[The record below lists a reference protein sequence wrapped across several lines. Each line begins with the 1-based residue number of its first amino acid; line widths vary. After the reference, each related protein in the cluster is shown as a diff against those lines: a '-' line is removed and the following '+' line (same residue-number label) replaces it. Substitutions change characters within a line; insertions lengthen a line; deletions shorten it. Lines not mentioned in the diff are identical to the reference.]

1 MPWWRAR
8 FSHSWG
14 VLPTYFHTNP
24 GQRMLEVREVQPP
37 SRSCLLRGH
46 SGDHG
51 PSIMWT
57 CCWEKNMKKTNKSNT
72 CSSMIVSQM
81 IKTAC
86 LPVLFLKK
94 TCGFVWR
101 AFNILSNPHSIH
113 YTPWNKHNTWQEF
126 YSKKATFLF
135 RAWFLSAA
143 TREFWRVFFYKL
155 CTSKTK
161 KKKTIATQTT
171 RVFPTAFSSQRKTA
185 PLFLSH
191 DFFSGDCL
199 ASWARQIGEAN
210 LKHSAK
216 GTSFERYRGHYM
228 KATQTIY
235 YYEGLIPQNYHR
247 FAACLIPKKKIG
259 VLNNLPETKSGATS
273 QTETSSS
280 NRWFSRAVLV
290 FRERHW
296 DDDGDCYEYHFYLS
310 PAGNMFS
317 VYGANDSCTTMYF
330 DHDCHG
336 DNDNGCARWW
346 Q

>member
-72 CSSMIVSQM
+72 CSSSMIVSQM

-86 LPVLFLKK
+86 LPVLFFKK

-161 KKKTIATQTT
+161 KKNNCHPNDASFPN
-171 RVFPTAFSSQRKTA
+171 RVFQPAKNGTSLSL
-185 PLFLSH
+185 PWFLLWWLP
-191 DFFSGDCL
+191 C
-199 ASWARQIGEAN
+199 IVGEAN

-247 FAACLIPKKKIG
+247 FAACLIPPQKKM
-259 VLNNLPETKSGATS
+259 E
-273 QTETSSS
+273 
-280 NRWFSRAVLV
+280 F
-290 FRERHW
+290 
-296 DDDGDCYEYHFYLS
+296 
-310 PAGNMFS
+310 
-317 VYGANDSCTTMYF
+317 
-330 DHDCHG
+330 
-336 DNDNGCARWW
+336 
-346 Q
+346 

>member
-86 LPVLFLKK
+86 LPVLFFKK

-101 AFNILSNPHSIH
+101 AFNIPSNPHSIH

-143 TREFWRVFFYKL
+143 TREFWRVFFTNYVHPKR
-155 CTSKTK
+155 K
-161 KKKTIATQTT
+161 KKQLPPKRRGFSQPRFPASEKRHLSFSPMISSLVIALHRGRGKSEAQC
-171 RVFPTAFSSQRKTA
+171 QRD
-185 PLFLSH
+185 FLWEIQGS
-191 DFFSGDCL
+191 L
-199 ASWARQIGEAN
+199 
-210 LKHSAK
+210 
-216 GTSFERYRGHYM
+216 
-228 KATQTIY
+228 
-235 YYEGLIPQNYHR
+235 YESNP
-247 FAACLIPKKKIG
+247 
-259 VLNNLPETKSGATS
+259 NNIL
-273 QTETSSS
+273 
-280 NRWFSRAVLV
+280 L
-290 FRERHW
+290 
-296 DDDGDCYEYHFYLS
+296 
-310 PAGNMFS
+310 
-317 VYGANDSCTTMYF
+317 
-330 DHDCHG
+330 
-336 DNDNGCARWW
+336 
-346 Q
+346 

>member
-46 SGDHG
+46 SGDRG

-86 LPVLFLKK
+86 LPVLFFKK

-101 AFNILSNPHSIH
+101 AFNIPSNPHSIH

-161 KKKTIATQTT
+161 KKTIATQTT

-199 ASWARQIGEAN
+199 ASWARQIWSTVPKGLPLRDTGVIIWKQPKQYTTIRVWS
-210 LKHSAK
+210 LKI
-216 GTSFERYRGHYM
+216 
-228 KATQTIY
+228 TI
-235 YYEGLIPQNYHR
+235 GLLLVWSPQ
-247 FAACLIPKKKIG
+247 KKIG

-280 NRWFSRAVLV
+280 NRWFSGAVLV

-296 DDDGDCYEYHFYLS
+296 DDDGGCYAYHFYLS

-317 VYGANDSCTTMYF
+317 VYGATDSCSYYVF
-330 DHDCHG
+330 WPWLP
-336 DNDNGCARWW
+336 WW
-346 Q
+346 QW